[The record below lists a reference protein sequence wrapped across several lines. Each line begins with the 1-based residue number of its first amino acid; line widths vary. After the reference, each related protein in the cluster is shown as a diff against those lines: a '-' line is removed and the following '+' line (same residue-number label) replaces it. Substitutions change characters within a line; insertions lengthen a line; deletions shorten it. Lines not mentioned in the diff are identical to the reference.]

1 MRIKSAFFVGLTLF
15 VASCAR
21 IDDEQ
26 SNSEVVERVVVDSHS
41 YSNVDQVQ
49 TKHLHLDLEV
59 NFDNNTIYGVARHE
73 LAKHQSDTIIFDIKD
88 LDIKKITVGSTH
100 ESEVEFVI
108 GEYDSILGQP
118 LTVRIDSLTRF
129 VNIYYQTTEKSE
141 ALDWLPPSLTEG
153 KKLPF
158 LYTQGQAILTRTW
171 IPLQDTP
178 KTRITYSADVKVP
191 PALMAVMSASNSGI
205 KSKTGTYH
213 FEMKQKI
220 PAYLIAIAVG
230 DLEYIKLGKNC
241 GVFAE
246 PSLVQACAAEF
257 VDLPKMIVAAE
268 ELYGEYLWEQ
278 YDIVVLPYSFPFGGM
293 ENPRLTF
300 ANPTLI
306 AGDRSLVS
314 VIAHELAHSWSG
326 NLVTNAT
333 WNGFW
338 LNEGFTVYFEN
349 RIMEK
354 ISGKEIADILSE
366 IEFQD
371 LENTLKEIEESDHPE
386 DSQLKLQLQGRH
398 PDDGMTDI
406 AYVKGA
412 YFLRTI
418 EEKVGRKKFDAF
430 LKGYF
435 AKYAFNTI
443 TTEEFLDYL
452 KAELFEP
459 NKIEFNAEEWIY
471 QPGLPDNCVRTHSPR
486 LEEMKV
492 MAEKVNKGQSLFTGE
507 NRNMRLESRIT
518 QEWQTLIRSLSPSIS
533 NSVMNEME
541 EKLEFGKRGNT
552 AIQSDWFLLAV
563 KSGNKSLRP
572 HMQAYLTKIGRRW
585 YVESIYQALVDSG
598 DADNIAWAKMVFEK
612 AKENYHYV
620 TRSTIEE
627 ILKAK

>member
-1 MRIKSAFFVGLTLF
+1 MKYTFLFFIGLTLGL
-15 VASCAR
+15 ASCSP
-21 IDDEQ
+21 ISSTTTDETEY
-26 SNSEVVERVVVDSHS
+26 NEILVVDEHS
-41 YSNVDQVQ
+41 YSNADQVR
-49 TKHLHLDLEV
+49 TKHLHLDLDV
-59 NFDNNTIYGVARHE
+59 NFDNNTLYGVARHE
-73 LAKHQSDTIIFDIKD
+73 LEKHSSDTIIFDIKN
-88 LDIKKITVGSTH
+88 LEIKKVTLGKDRET
-100 ESEVEFVI
+100 EVEFVI
-108 GEYDSILGQP
+108 GKYDSLLGQP
-118 LTVRIDSLTRF
+118 LIVKIDSLTEF

-171 IPLQDTP
+171 IPVQDTP
-178 KTRITYSADVKVP
+178 KTRITYSADIKVP
-191 PALMAVMSASNSGI
+191 PSLMAIMSASNAAQ
-205 KSKTGTYH
+205 KNETGNYH

-220 PAYLIAIAVG
+220 PAYLIALAVG
-230 DLEYIKLGKNC
+230 DLEYVKLGTNC
-241 GVFAE
+241 GVYAE

-257 VDLPKMIVAAE
+257 VDLPKMMIAAE
-268 ELYGEYLWEQ
+268 ELYGDYLWDQ

-354 ISGKEIADILSE
+354 ISGKETADILAV

-371 LENTLKEIEESDHPE
+371 LMATLEEIEESEHPE
-386 DSQLKLQLQGRH
+386 DSQLNLELGGRN
-398 PDDGMTDI
+398 PDDGMTDV

-412 YFLRTI
+412 FFLKTI
-418 EEKVGRKKFDAF
+418 EKLVGRKKFDAF

-435 AKYAFNTI
+435 KKYAFKSI
-443 TTEEFLDYL
+443 TTEEFLSHL
-452 KAELFEP
+452 EKELLEP
-459 NKIEFNAEEWIY
+459 NKVDFNAKEWIY
-471 QPGLPDNCVRTHSPR
+471 QPGLPENCVKITSQR
-486 LEEMKV
+486 LSEME
-492 MAEKVNKGQSLFTGE
+492 MLANQVNQGKSLFVGK
-507 NRNMRLESRIT
+507 NKNLRLESKIT
-518 QEWQTLIRSLSPSIS
+518 QEWQTLIRNLSPNIS
-533 NSVMNEME
+533 TNIMNEME
-541 EKLEFGKRGNT
+541 EKLGFGKKGNT

-572 HMQAYLTKIGRRW
+572 QMQAYLTKIGRRW
-585 YVESIYQALVDSG
+585 YVESIYQALVDSK
-598 DADNIAWAKMVFEK
+598 DPDNLKWARMVYDK
-612 AKENYHYV
+612 AKNNYHSV
-620 TRSTIEE
+620 TRSTIDQ
-627 ILKAK
+627 ILK